1 MPAGETGDGIADAG
15 KIAHGLDLK
24 DPAVARGDYN
34 HDGHSNLEKNLN
46 DLAGDRR

>member
-1 MPAGETGDGIADAG
+1 MPAGETADGIADAG
-15 KIAHGLDLK
+15 KIAHGLEVK
-24 DPAVARGDYN
+24 NPAVARGDYN